1 MRAAVISNNPDL
13 PITVSEWPQPK
24 IPAGWALVELQR
36 AALNRHDEMSLRDPA
51 SLPGPSILG
60 SDGAGVVAAL
70 GSGVTGLHIGEE
82 VVISPSL
89 YWGNAPEAPGARYQI
104 LGTPTHG
111 THAEMVVVPAANLLP
126 RPSRLSWDEA
136 AALPLAGVTAWR
148 ALVTRGR
155 LRAGE
160 TVIIAAASSGVGSLA
175 IQIAAALG
183 ARVIAVTSE
192 RNLTAA
198 RSIGADHVLSRTSSN
213 LVEELTQASDGGAH
227 LALDPT
233 GALWQPLLQ
242 GLRPAGRLVSV
253 GRMASDI
260 AAVHVATVFW
270 QQLDILGSSMGSAE
284 DFRALLQHVE
294 RSAWA
299 PVVDSTH
306 PLEHISDAYA
316 RLDHPERFGKV
327 VIDVSSERTTLHMLL
342 GQSDHPCAVDPG
354 ASM

>member
-1 MRAAVISNNPDL
+1 MRAAVISNEPAS
-13 PITVSEWPQPK
+13 PGVTVRDWPEPT
-24 IPAGWALVELQR
+24 IPAGWALVELRR

-51 SLPGPSILG
+51 SLPGPSVLG
-60 SDGAGVVAAL
+60 SDGAGVVA
-70 GSGVTGLHIGEE
+70 GVGEGVTGLHIGEE

-89 YWGNAPEAPGARYQI
+89 YWGSAPEAPGARFEI
-104 LGTPTHG
+104 LGTPTQG
-111 THAEMVVVPAANLLP
+111 THAEMVAVPAANLLP

-175 IQIAAALG
+175 VQIAAALG
-183 ARVIAVTSE
+183 ARVVAVTSE
-192 RNLTAA
+192 RNVAAA
-198 RSIGADHVLSRTSSN
+198 RSIGADHVLRRTSSD
-213 LVEELTQASDGGAH
+213 LVEELTRASDGGAH

-253 GRMASDI
+253 GRMASDT
-260 AAVHVATVFW
+260 ATVRVATVFW
-270 QQLDILGSSMGSAE
+270 KQLDILGSSMGSDE

-294 RSAWA
+294 GSDWA

-306 PLEHISDAYA
+306 PLERISDAYA
-316 RLDHPERFGKV
+316 RLNHPERFGKV
-327 VIDVSSERTTLHMLL
+327 VIDVSPERTALHN
-342 GQSDHPCAVDPG
+342 
-354 ASM
+354 ASRTT

>member
-1 MRAAVISNNPDL
+1 VRAAVVSNQPDS
-13 PITVSEWPQPK
+13 PGITVSDWPEPK
-24 IPAGWALVELQR
+24 IPPGWALVELRR

-60 SDGAGVVAAL
+60 SDGAGVVA
-70 GSGVTGLHIGEE
+70 GMGEGVTGLRIGEE

-89 YWGNAPEAPGARYQI
+89 FWGSAPEAPGDRFEI
-104 LGTPTHG
+104 LGSPTHG
-111 THAEMVVVPAANLLP
+111 THAEMVVVPAENLLP

-160 TVIIAAASSGVGSLA
+160 TVVIAAASSGVGSLA

-192 RNLTAA
+192 RNLAAA
-198 RSIGADHVLSRTSSN
+198 RSIGADHVLSRTSGD
-213 LVEELTQASDGGAH
+213 LAEELTRASDGGAH

-253 GRMASDI
+253 GRMASDT
-260 AAVHVATVFW
+260 AAVNVATVFW
-270 QQLDILGSSMGSAE
+270 KQLDILGSSMGSPE

-294 RSAWA
+294 RSSWA

-327 VIDVSSERTTLHMLL
+327 VIDVS
-342 GQSDHPCAVDPG
+342 
-354 ASM
+354 